1 MAIFDL
7 CEFKTNYYIEKIIWN
22 TMQYTDLVIVE
33 GDIGNSCIN
42 ITILITFNNRDTLIN
57 VE

>member
-22 TMQYTDLVIVE
+22 TMQYTDLVIVK